1 MAYDESSFC
10 SGNSLNRVA
19 LLFRKLRI
27 TARGGITVKVPD
39 RAGLAGIVAGQ
50 GWRARSSQQS
60 LEQPMNLRI
69 KRCWSGLMAW
79 AALTGIAVAQ
89 APNEPEG
96 SVRLG
101 QPPATQAS
109 PEATEG
115 TVQLGTAP
123 AADPGPL
130 TQLSAPGIG
139 YGNGGGG
146 GSYFPFQNVD
156 NRYQPRYNIDNRGGG
171 LYGYT
176 GGYTTVGAFVPFSID
191 AEDEAIFFVDGR
203 GLITYDNQGGGANV
217 GAGWRWWM
225 REFDSVVGLSTWYDN
240 SNGGIGPNF
249 NQIGLSFEYLSRYV
263 DYRINGYIPVGSK
276 DHIGTS
282 ALASTASCM
291 GNNIVFQRTTQVAQA
306 YTGFDIETGG
316 PLPLIGRYGVNGYIG
331 GYHFM
336 GTGQAGGSFTGVS
349 GRWLSQINEDLSF
362 GMQVTSDHTFGLN
375 TQFQVFVTL
384 PDGMPSRWMRNPTV
398 QDRMTQ
404 SVFRQFRAITHIDS
418 VKTYEE
424 AINPLTNKPY
434 FVAFINPN
442 LTTGGSG
449 TDENPFN
456 SIAQFNSLTAPQRA
470 AYDVILVNGRV
481 DGTSTNLDTGL
492 GTAAPTLGLQLSN
505 NQHLWGANMVHDFV
519 TPGGTFQFQCSD
531 GQATP
536 ILVNEQTTGG
546 NVITLA
552 NNNEVSGFK
561 INGATP
567 LGTQNYGIRSQA
579 GGITGGF
586 NINNNNFINT
596 LSAVQLTHSG
606 SAVGRLVNNTVTGGP
621 ATGSAIGFQSN
632 AGFDV
637 TQTAGTLGLY
647 VQGNTITDVKGE
659 DANGNG
665 VLDPGE
671 DTNANATL
679 DMGIGM
685 RFVATGATAVID
697 ANDPSNTTQPLG
709 IFSNTVS
716 GSGAGIELDALAG
729 GKVSAAVQG
738 NTLSNNTTDS
748 SVVPTAGFG
757 FKAVADGVGSVM
769 TIGTYINNQ
778 TNNNEGDGAVL
789 AARNGG
795 ALQVVGDIVGP
806 QSGSTATGDT
816 FSGNKGDGLR
826 VEADN
831 GTALIQSITSTSFD
845 TNGKNGLNL
854 VTTNAGQITITDP
867 LAGNTFTG
875 NGLNGLLVNAQSGT
889 IDVMLNTTTLPNVF
903 TTNGGD
909 GLLFQT
915 ATGGLINTDLAG
927 VTSTGNTKDG
937 IGFFLDGGVI
947 NVTNIQSNIATGN
960 GRDGLSIVNSNG
972 GTFNTNLIGGLTPAL
987 GNNFSNN
994 TRAGLFFG
1002 GVTPPTPLSLNNI
1015 KQIANNNFNRTTAGT
1030 DGILFDTTNVL
1041 TSNSGALT
1049 LLTQNTFVGGANT
1062 SDRGVGGTVNGGG
1075 VGFAF
1080 GDNRLSNTNT
1090 FTSNKDANIGLIF
1103 SGDSVNVITIDNHDL
1118 SGVVNGAN
1126 ATFNGE
1132 GVAFILQ
1139 DTATLTGFI
1148 QRSTINNN
1156 ADDGIRIDVSG
1167 TALPTD
1173 FASVNNFVIGGT
1185 TANLGN
1191 TIQGNRTNGI
1201 EVNRTTNG
1209 EVNNMQILNNTIQNN
1224 TTNGIRLVASNQP
1237 NQDTY
1242 VINNNLINANGFDG
1256 IQLRVEADASI
1267 NAMIDQNT
1275 ITGNG
1280 TAGNPIFGSGIHTL
1294 EQANSINDA
1303 RFVAGIWTRNTI
1315 TGNNLDGIELDSSM
1329 TTLVIGDPVDTTLGN
1344 FISANKRNGINV
1356 EGPTGTGE
1364 VVIGSNVISLN
1375 GTAGTVGT
1383 ANESAGIMA
1392 NVRPFS
1398 NVTIVNNQ
1406 IVNNLGDG
1414 IQYGIDRNF
1423 FGSGQI
1429 QIIGN
1434 NVAFNDGRGLDI
1446 LNLGDDF
1453 IQVTVDSNVFNRNL
1467 LEGVYVVNT
1476 ASRTQ
1481 DQFSAQTVAMAAD
1494 GNVFRDPIIEMQFT
1508 NNQVIGNGFGTTAGT
1523 TATGLVVR
1531 VGTSGATGSPTDLGG
1546 FASDGGPVAVGASP
1560 FGTSTFRGGVT
1571 MTVDNNQFSG
1581 NFGDDLKFA
1590 SFVSTVDP
1598 NTGTTW
1604 DLGAA
1609 PPVYNPNGY
1618 QSDPLARLDLY
1629 FRNNTYDGQGTD
1641 VTSGINNAQGI
1652 ANGSQSNVAYYNNND
1667 DVFKSRTGRNNGDP
1681 TQSGPFTSG
1690 TRRRNAQRQ
1699 ASRSIIGFTNPNNPV
1714 GSTFV
1719 FPGVGE
1725 STFRVSSDS
1734 DTTDFLLDNEP
1745 VTSPADWN
1753 GFNFNNVNTV
1763 GEAPFGWGSF

>member
-1 MAYDESSFC
+1 
-10 SGNSLNRVA
+10 
-19 LLFRKLRI
+19 
-27 TARGGITVKVPD
+27 
-39 RAGLAGIVAGQ
+39 
-50 GWRARSSQQS
+50 
-60 LEQPMNLRI
+60 MNLRI

-89 APNEPEG
+89 TPNEPEG
-96 SVRLG
+96 SVKLGQVPTIQTTPEADEGTVRLG
-101 QPPATQAS
+101 Q
-109 PEATEG
+109 G
-115 TVQLGTAP
+115 P

-130 TQLSAPGIG
+130 TQMSSPGAG
-139 YGNGGGG
+139 Y
-146 GSYFPFQNVD
+146 GSYFPLQSVDRRFQPRFNVD
-156 NRYQPRYNIDNRGGG
+156 SRGGG

-176 GGYTTVGAFVPFSID
+176 GGFTTIGAFVPFAID
-191 AEDEAIFFVDGR
+191 SDEAIFFVDGR

-240 SNGGIGPNF
+240 SSGGIGSNF

-263 DYRINGYIPVGSK
+263 DYRINGYIPVGEK
-276 DHIGTS
+276 DRIGS
-282 ALASTASCM
+282 SSLASTASCM
-291 GNNIVFQRTTQVAQA
+291 GNNIVFQRTTQTAQA

-336 GTGQAGGSFTGVS
+336 GAGQAGGSFTGVS
-349 GRWLSQINEDLSF
+349 GRFLSQINEDVSF

-404 SVFRQFRAITHIDS
+404 SVFRQFRAITHIDE
-418 VKTYEE
+418 VKSYEA

-456 SIAQFNSLTAPQRA
+456 SIAQYNSLTAPQRA
-470 AYDVILVNGRV
+470 AYDVILVNGRI

-492 GTAAPTLGLQLSN
+492 GTAAPALGLQLSD
-505 NQHLWGANMVHDFV
+505 NQHLWGANIVHDFV
-519 TPGGTFQFQCSD
+519 TPNGTFQFQCSD
-531 GQATP
+531 ASATP
-536 ILVNEQTTGG
+536 ILVNQQATGG
-546 NVITLA
+546 NVITVA
-552 NNNEVSGFK
+552 NNNEVSGFT

-567 LGTQNYGIRSQA
+567 LGVQNYGIVSQA
-579 GGITGGF
+579 GGITNGF
-586 NINNNNFINT
+586 NINNNNFINNIA
-596 LSAVQLTHSG
+596 AVQLTHSG

-632 AGFDV
+632 AGFEV
-637 TQTAGTLGLY
+637 TQTAGTLGLL
-647 VQGNTITDVKGE
+647 VQNNTISGVKGE

-671 DTNANATL
+671 DTNGNLTL

-685 RFVATGATAVID
+685 NFVATGATAVID
-697 ANDPSNTTQPLG
+697 ANDPTSTTNPLG
-709 IFSNTVS
+709 ILSNNVS
-716 GSGAGIELDALAG
+716 GSGAGIELQALAG
-729 GKVSAAVQG
+729 GQVNAAVQG
-738 NTLSNNTTDS
+738 NTLSNNVTDS

-757 FKAVADGVGSVM
+757 FKAIADGAGSVM
-769 TIGTYINNQ
+769 SIATYTDNQ
-778 TNNNEGDGAVL
+778 TNDNEGDGAVL
-789 AARNGG
+789 TASNGG
-795 ALQVVGDIVGP
+795 ALQVLGDIVGP
-806 QSGSTATGDT
+806 QSGSTAAGDT
-816 FSGNKGDGLR
+816 FSGNNGDGLR

-831 GTALIQSITSTSFD
+831 GTVLLTSITNTSFD
-845 TNGKNGLNL
+845 TNGENGLNL
-854 VTTNAGQITITDP
+854 VATNAGQIQITDP
-867 LAGNTFTG
+867 LAGNTFTD
-875 NGLNGLLVNAQSGT
+875 NGLNGLLVNAQNGT
-889 IDVMLNTTTLPNVF
+889 IDIDLNSTTSPNTF

-927 VTSTGNTKDG
+927 ITSTGNTKDG

-947 NVTNIQSNIATGN
+947 NVTNIQSNVATGN
-960 GRDGLSIVNSNG
+960 LQDGLSIVNSNG
-972 GTFNTNLIGGLTPAL
+972 GIFNTNLIGGLTPAL
-987 GNNFSNN
+987 GNDFSNN

-1002 GVTPPTPLSLNNI
+1002 GVTPPTPLSFNNI
-1015 KQIANNNFNRTTAGT
+1015 VQIANNNFNRNTAGT
-1030 DGILFDTTNVL
+1030 DGILFDTTNVQ
-1041 TSNSGALT
+1041 TSNSGAQT

-1075 VGFAF
+1075 VLFAF

-1090 FTSNKDANIGLIF
+1090 FTSNKDADIGLILK
-1103 SGDSVNVITIDNHDL
+1103 GDSINVITIDNHDL
-1118 SGVVNGAN
+1118 SNVVNGTN
-1126 ATFNGE
+1126 AIFNGE
-1132 GVAFILQ
+1132 GVAFILE
-1139 DTATLTGFI
+1139 DTASLTGYI

-1156 ADDGIRIDVSG
+1156 ATDGIRIDVSG

-1173 FASVNNFVIGGT
+1173 FASVNDFVIGGIT
-1185 TANLGN
+1185 SNLGN
-1191 TIQGNRTNGI
+1191 TIQGNGTNGI

-1209 EVNNMQILNNTIQNN
+1209 EVNNMQILNNTIQTNG
-1224 TTNGIRLVASNQP
+1224 TNGIRLVASNQP

-1242 VINNNLINANGFDG
+1242 TINENLITANGFDG

-1267 NAMIDQNT
+1267 NSIIDHNT
-1275 ITGNG
+1275 ITNNG

-1294 EQANSINDA
+1294 EQANSANDG
-1303 RFVAGIWTRNTI
+1303 RFVAGLWTRNTI

-1329 TTLVIGDPVDTTLGN
+1329 TTLVIGDPVDTNLGN
-1344 FISANKRNGINV
+1344 FISANRRNGINV

-1364 VVIGSNVISLN
+1364 VVIGSNVISQN

-1383 ANESAGIMA
+1383 AAETAGIMA
-1392 NVRPFS
+1392 NVRPVS
-1398 NVTIVNNQ
+1398 NVTIINNQ

-1423 FGSGQI
+1423 IGSGQI

-1476 ASRTQ
+1476 SSRTQ
-1481 DQFSAQTVAMAAD
+1481 NQFDASTVDLARD
-1494 GNVFRDPIIEMQFT
+1494 GSVFRSPTIEMQFS
-1508 NNQVIGNGFGTTAGT
+1508 NNQVIGNGFGTSNYLSGPAS
-1523 TATGLVVR
+1523 ATGLVVR
-1531 VGTSGATGSPTDLGG
+1531 VGTSGATSNFLGASDPGG
-1546 FASDGGPVAVGASP
+1546 FASTGAAIPVGGSP

-1581 NFGDDLKFA
+1581 NFGDDLMFA

-1598 NTGTTW
+1598 SSGTAW
-1604 DLGAA
+1604 DPLAA

-1629 FRNNTYDGQGTD
+1629 FRNNTYDVQG
-1641 VTSGINNAQGI
+1641 VASGINNYDGI
-1652 ANGSQSNVAYYNNND
+1652 TGANGHVVNQSTVAYYDNAD
-1667 DVFKSRTGRNNGDP
+1667 ALFKSRSNNINTFDP
-1681 TQSGPFTSG
+1681 TTSGPFPDAD
-1690 TRRRNAQRQ
+1690 RRRNAQRQ
-1699 ASRSIIGFTNPNNPV
+1699 ASRTVLGFTNPTSPV
-1714 GSTFV
+1714 GASFLY
-1719 FPGVGE
+1719 PGLGE

-1745 VTSPADWN
+1745 VTDSGDWN
-1753 GFNFNNVNTV
+1753 GYNFINNNRY

>member
-1 MAYDESSFC
+1 
-10 SGNSLNRVA
+10 
-19 LLFRKLRI
+19 
-27 TARGGITVKVPD
+27 
-39 RAGLAGIVAGQ
+39 
-50 GWRARSSQQS
+50 
-60 LEQPMNLRI
+60 MNLRI

-89 APNEPEG
+89 APTEPEG
-96 SVRLG
+96 SVKLG
-101 QPPATQAS
+101 QPPVTQPS

-115 TVQLGTAP
+115 TVQLGAAP

-146 GSYFPFQNVD
+146 GSYFPFTNVN
-156 NRYQPRYNIDNRGGG
+156 NRYQPRYNVDNRGGG

-176 GGYTTVGAFVPFSID
+176 GGYTTVGAFVPFSVD
-191 AEDEAIFFVDGR
+191 ADDEAIFFVDGR

-276 DHIGTS
+276 DHIGAS

-349 GRWLSQINEDLSF
+349 GRWLSQINEDVSF

-404 SVFRQFRAITHIDS
+404 SVFRQFRAITHTDA
-418 VKTYEE
+418 VKSYEA

-470 AYDVILVNGRV
+470 SYDVILVNGRI

-492 GTAAPTLGLQLSN
+492 GTAAPALGLQLSN

-519 TPGGTFQFQCSD
+519 TPNGTFQFQCSD
-531 GQATP
+531 VSTTP

-552 NNNEVSGFK
+552 NHNEVSGFK

-606 SAVGRLVNNTVTGGP
+606 SAVGQLVNNTVTGGP

-632 AGFDV
+632 AGFEV
-637 TQTAGTLGLY
+637 TQTAGTLGLL

-671 DTNANATL
+671 DTNGNATL

-685 RFVATGATAVID
+685 HFIATGGTAVID
-697 ANDPSNTTQPLG
+697 ANDPTNTTHPLG
-709 IFSNTVS
+709 ILSNNVS
-716 GSGAGIELDALAG
+716 GSGAGIEIEALAG
-729 GKVSAAVQG
+729 GKFNAAVEG
-738 NTLSNNTTDS
+738 NTLNNNTTGS
-748 SVVPTAGFG
+748 TVIPTSGFG

-769 TIGTYINNQ
+769 SIGTYINNT

-789 AARNGG
+789 AASNSG
-795 ALQVVGDIVGP
+795 ALQVVGDIAGP
-806 QSGSTATGDT
+806 QAGSTATGNT
-816 FSGNKGDGLR
+816 FSGNQGDGLR
-826 VEADN
+826 VTADN
-831 GTALIQSITSTSFD
+831 ASVLITSITSASFD
-845 TNGKNGLNL
+845 TNGQNGMSLT
-854 VTTNAGQITITDP
+854 TTNAGQIQITDP
-867 LAGNTFTG
+867 LTANTFTG
-875 NGLNGLLVNAQSGT
+875 NGLNGLLVNAQSGS
-889 IDVMLNTTTLPNVF
+889 IALQINTTTTPNSF
-903 TTNGGD
+903 TNNGAD

-915 ATGGLINTDLAG
+915 ATGGQIDTDLAG
-927 VTSTGNTKDG
+927 IVATGNTKDG
-937 IGFFLDGGVI
+937 IGFFLDGGII

-960 GRDGLSIVNSNG
+960 GQDGLSIVNSNAG
-972 GTFNTNLIGGLTPAL
+972 VFNTNLIGGLTPAL
-987 GNNFSNN
+987 GNDFSNN

-1002 GVTPPTPLSLNNI
+1002 GVTPPTVLSFNNI
-1015 KQIANNNFNRTTAGT
+1015 TQIANNNFDRTTSGT
-1030 DGILFDTTNVL
+1030 DGILFDTTNVF
-1041 TSNSGALT
+1041 TSAAGGQT
-1049 LLTQNTFVGGANT
+1049 LLTQNSFVGGANS
-1062 SDRGVGGTVNGGG
+1062 SDRGVGGNVNGGG
-1075 VGFAF
+1075 LQFSF
-1080 GDNRLSNTNT
+1080 GDNQASNTNT
-1090 FTSNKDANIGLIF
+1090 FAANKDANIGLVF
-1103 SGDSVNVITIDNHDL
+1103 QGDSQNIITIDNHDL
-1118 SGVVNGAN
+1118 SGVVNGTN
-1126 ATFNGE
+1126 TTFNGE

-1139 DTATLTGFI
+1139 DEATLAGFI
-1148 QRSTINNN
+1148 QRSTINTN
-1156 ADDGIRIDVSG
+1156 AGSGIRIDVSG
-1167 TALPTD
+1167 TAIPAN

-1185 TANLGN
+1185 TTALGN
-1191 TIQGNRTNGI
+1191 TIQGNGINGI
-1201 EVNRTTNG
+1201 EVNRRTNG
-1209 EVNNMQILNNTIQNN
+1209 EVNNMQILNNVVQNN
-1224 TTNGIRLVASNQP
+1224 TQNGMFLSASNQP
-1237 NQDTY
+1237 NVDTY
-1242 VINNNLINANGFDG
+1242 TINNNTVSTNGFDG
-1256 IQLRVEADASI
+1256 IQLRVEADAGLL
-1267 NAMIDQNT
+1267 AMIDQNT
-1275 ITGNG
+1275 ITNNG
-1280 TAGNPIFGSGIHTL
+1280 TAGNPFFGSGIHTT
-1294 EQANSINDA
+1294 EQVNTATDL

-1315 TGNNLDGIELDSSM
+1315 TGNNLDGIDLAAAM
-1329 TTLVIGDPVDTTLGN
+1329 TTLVIGDPVDTNLGN
-1344 FISANKRNGINV
+1344 TISNNLRNGVNV
-1356 EGPTGTGE
+1356 EGAGDVT
-1364 VVIGSNVISLN
+1364 IGSNVISNN
-1375 GTAGTVGT
+1375 GTVGTVGT
-1383 ANESAGIMA
+1383 AAETAGIKA
-1392 NVRPFS
+1392 NVAPFS
-1398 NVTIVNNQ
+1398 DLTIINNQ
-1406 IVNNLGDG
+1406 ITNNHGDG
-1414 IQYGIDRNF
+1414 IEYSIRQGFNGF
-1423 FGSGQI
+1423 QSQV

-1434 NVAFNDGRGLDI
+1434 NIAFNDGRGIDI
-1446 LNLGDDF
+1446 LNRGNNF
-1453 IQVTVDSNVFNRNL
+1453 IQVLVDGNVINRNQM
-1467 LEGVYVVNT
+1467 EGVYVVNT
-1476 ASRTQ
+1476 ASTTQ
-1481 DQFSAQTVAMAAD
+1481 NQFSNSTVPLAAD
-1494 GNVFRDPIIEMQFT
+1494 GSVFADPIIEMQFT
-1508 NNQVIGNGFGTTAGT
+1508 NNQVSGNGAGT
-1523 TATGLVVR
+1523 SGFATGAPTATGLVVR
-1531 VGTSGATGSPTDLGG
+1531 VGTSGATNSASDPGG
-1546 FASDGGPVAVGASP
+1546 FASIGSLIPIGGSP
-1560 FGTSTFRGGVT
+1560 FGESTGRGGVT
-1571 MTVDNNQFSG
+1571 LVVDNNAFGG
-1581 NFGDDLKFA
+1581 NFGDDILFQ

-1598 NTGTTW
+1598 SSGSGAW
-1604 DLGAA
+1604 DPLAA
-1609 PPVYNPNGY
+1609 PPTFNTNGY
-1618 QSDPLARLDLY
+1618 QSDPLARLDLHIH
-1629 FRNNTYDGQGTD
+1629 NNTFDSTD
-1641 VTSGINNAQGI
+1641 FNNSHGVASANPSFVAFYNNADGTFKSRLNNI
-1652 ANGSQSNVAYYNNND
+1652 ANGNPASA
-1667 DVFKSRTGRNNGDP
+1667 
-1681 TQSGPFTSG
+1681 GPFTSA

-1699 ASRSIIGFTNPNNPV
+1699 AARIPPFTNPTSPV
-1714 GSTFV
+1714 GASFLY
-1719 FPGVGE
+1719 PGVGD

-1734 DTTDFLLDNEP
+1734 DTTGFLIDFVVPN
-1745 VTSPADWN
+1745 TSGFDQN
-1753 GFNFNNVNTV
+1753 GFNYGNAIF
-1763 GEAPFGWGSF
+1763 GEQPFGWGTF